1 VHFVEHDFFLL
12 VWKKEIFLQSNFLI
26 VFNMESID
34 KKSTT
39 EANVWAALQESERQ
53 RKENERFLTEKLSET
68 DRLLKNLIAA
78 AEKSD
83 KMFKEIKKEM
93 GGIANSNGEFAEEYF
108 ENIFCRDLTFAGMH
122 FHEIIRR
129 KRLDDRKRNDEF
141 DLIMLNQKNA
151 VIVETKY
158 KAHESDIDEVI
169 KKVESFRYWYPEH
182 KDHKIYLC
190 LASLRFEDNIIGKA
204 RKKGIAIIQQLGD
217 KTVVNDENLKAY

>member
-1 VHFVEHDFFLL
+1 
-12 VWKKEIFLQSNFLI
+12 
-26 VFNMESID
+26 MENID

-39 EANVWAALQESERQ
+39 EENVWAALQESERQ
-53 RKENERFLTEKLSET
+53 RKENERFLTEKLAET
-68 DRLLKNLIAA
+68 DRLLKNSIAA
-78 AEKSD
+78 ADKQKSEND
-83 KMFKEIKKEM
+83 KLFKEIKKEI
-93 GGIANSNGEFAEEYF
+93 GGIANSNGDFAEEYF

-129 KRLDDRKRNDEF
+129 KRLDDRKRKDEF
-141 DLIMLNQKNA
+141 DIIMLNEKNA

-169 KKVESFRYWYPEH
+169 EKAESFRYWYPEH

-217 KTVVNDENLKAY
+217 KTMVNDENLKAY

>member
-1 VHFVEHDFFLL
+1 
-12 VWKKEIFLQSNFLI
+12 
-26 VFNMESID
+26 MENID

-39 EANVWAALQESERQ
+39 EENVWAALQESERQ
-53 RKENERFLTEKLSET
+53 RKENERFLTEKLAET
-68 DRLLKNLIAA
+68 DRLLKNSIAA
-78 AEKSD
+78 ADKQKSEND
-83 KMFKEIKKEM
+83 KLFKEIKKEI
-93 GGIANSNGEFAEEYF
+93 GGIANSNGDFAEEYF

-129 KRLDDRKRNDEF
+129 KRLDDRKRKDEF
-141 DLIMLNQKNA
+141 DIIMLNEKNA

-169 KKVESFRYWYPEH
+169 EKAESFRYWYPEH